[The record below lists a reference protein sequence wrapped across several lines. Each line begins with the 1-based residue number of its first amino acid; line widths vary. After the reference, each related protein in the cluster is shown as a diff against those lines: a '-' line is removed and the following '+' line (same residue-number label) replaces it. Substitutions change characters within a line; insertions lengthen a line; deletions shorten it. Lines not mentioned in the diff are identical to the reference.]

1 MTRSDSG
8 HHHGRGSGEQYSA
21 RPHPEHVV
29 LDIGGELGALIVHTE
44 PDLHGIEVEISP
56 EGNDGSRTHK
66 EVLER
71 RIDGRPAY
79 TAVFDRLPQGQ
90 YTLWVEDVARA
101 RTVDVTGGEIAEIDW
116 TTTTGEHEPMVSR

>member
-1 MTRSDSG
+1 MTMGHR
-8 HHHGRGSGEQYSA
+8 HHHPSGVEAYSA

-29 LDIGGELGALIVHTE
+29 LDIGGELGALIVYTE
-44 PDLHGIEVEISP
+44 PDLHGVEVEISP
-56 EGNDGSRTHK
+56 EGEDGSRTHK

-79 TAVFDRLPQGQ
+79 TAVFDRLPQGR

-101 RTVDVTGGEIAEIDW
+101 RAVTVAAGEIGEVDW
-116 TTTTGEHEPMVSR
+116 TTATGKRRLMASR